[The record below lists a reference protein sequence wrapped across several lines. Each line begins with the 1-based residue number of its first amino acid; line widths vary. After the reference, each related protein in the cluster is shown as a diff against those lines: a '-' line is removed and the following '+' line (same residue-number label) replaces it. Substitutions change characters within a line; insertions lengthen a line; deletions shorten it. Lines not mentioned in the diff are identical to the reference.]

1 MISIAYAVAV
11 LAHLLMCSAQN
22 TTEVCEK
29 ECSEVCE
36 PCHPKMECNGTDV
49 KLCHPKIDCTKSN
62 LTDCGEQ
69 PNNPLEG
76 LCPPKKVCVEKEF
89 NCKYKFAFLFIHNN
103 IIYRTYTRIKHRV
116 NRLIILF

>member
-49 KLCHPKIDCTKSN
+49 KLCHPKMDCIRLN

-89 NCKYKFAFLFIHNN
+89 NCKYITYLSFHSQQHYF
-103 IIYRTYTRIKHRV
+103 RTNTRIKHK
-116 NRLIILF
+116 

>member
-89 NCKYKFAFLFIHNN
+89 NCKYKFTFFSFTTTSSIGLMLC
-103 IIYRTYTRIKHRV
+103 YLPMKRTD
-116 NRLIILF
+116 